1 MTWTESTAALSNSVA
16 PIASDLTRSVDAGFE
31 YFAHDS
37 PNVFEIQAQDGGR
50 AASPSK
56 V

>member
-1 MTWTESTAALSNSVA
+1 MAWTESTTALSSRA
-16 PIASDLTRSVDAGFE
+16 TPFASDLTRSVDAGFE

-50 AASPSK
+50 AASLGYL
-56 V
+56 